1 MRVRE
6 VKFIYLSSRE
16 EKYGDICERLFMDE
30 KNFFPFSGNPFFVRR
45 FVRFEASFVKRLTK
59 RLNAIKKML
68 NETFH

>member
-30 KNFFPFSGNPFFVRR
+30 KNFFSFSGNPFL
-45 FVRFEASFVKRLTK
+45 SFRSLRSVFC
-59 RLNAIKKML
+59 KKV
-68 NETFH
+68 NKKIECN

>member
-1 MRVRE
+1 MRIRE

-30 KNFFPFSGNPFFVRR
+30 KNFFSFSGNPFL
-45 FVRFEASFVKRLTK
+45 SFRSLRSVFCKEKQKDLTK

-68 NETFH
+68 H

>member
-1 MRVRE
+1 MRIRE

-16 EKYGDICERLFMDE
+16 EKYGDICEQLFIDE
-30 KNFFPFSGNPFFVRR
+30 KNFFSFSGNPFCR

-68 NETFH
+68 H